1 MDRLICPDIFDGHIK
16 AFFTRKS
23 LGVDIKKI
31 SRILSIKREEVF
43 LPVQRHTDKVLVIDL
58 NFKSTIADAVV
69 TKRKGILIG
78 VQVADCVPILLF
90 DRRNSIIGAVH
101 AGWRGTASQIIK
113 KTIKSMFEYFS
124 SSPQDI
130 KIAIGPSIRWDCYD
144 VDFEVKNAVYNAT
157 GKGKY
162 YKKRSDG
169 KYCVDLSSANMYQAL
184 LMGIP
189 EENIW
194 SSNEC
199 TYCNPNE
206 YHSYRYGKDCTGRQG
221 GFIGIL

>member
-1 MDRLICPDIFDGHIK
+1 MDRLICPDIFDSHIK

-31 SRILSIKREEVF
+31 SRILSIKKEEVF

-58 NFKSTIADAVV
+58 NFKSMIADAVV
-69 TKRKGILIG
+69 TKRRGILIG

-144 VDFEVKNAVYNAT
+144 VDFEVKNAVYTAT
-157 GKGKY
+157 GNGKY

-169 KYCVDLSSANMYQAL
+169 KYCVDLSSANIYQAL
-184 LMGIP
+184 SMGIP

-194 SSNEC
+194 SSKEC

-206 YHSYRYGKDCTGRQG
+206 YHSYRYCKDHNGRQG

>member
-1 MDRLICPDIFDGHIK
+1 MDRLICPNIFNGCAK

-23 LGVDIKKI
+23 LGADIERI
-31 SRILSIKREEVF
+31 SNILSIKKDDVF
-43 LPVQRHTDKVLVIDL
+43 LPVQKHTDKVLVIDSDL
-58 NFKSTIADAVV
+58 ESMIADAVV
-69 TKRKGILIG
+69 TKRRGILIG

-101 AGWRGTASQIIK
+101 AGWRGTAAQIVK
-113 KTIKSMFEYFS
+113 KTIKSMFKYFR

-130 KIAIGPSIRWDCYD
+130 KIALGPSIRWGCY
-144 VDFEVKNAVYNAT
+144 VVEFEVKNAVYTAT
-157 GKGKY
+157 GNGKY
-162 YKKRSDG
+162 HKERSDG

-184 LMGIP
+184 SMGIP

-206 YHSYRYGKDCTGRQG
+206 YHSYRYGKDCNGRQG
-221 GFIGIL
+221 GFIGIF